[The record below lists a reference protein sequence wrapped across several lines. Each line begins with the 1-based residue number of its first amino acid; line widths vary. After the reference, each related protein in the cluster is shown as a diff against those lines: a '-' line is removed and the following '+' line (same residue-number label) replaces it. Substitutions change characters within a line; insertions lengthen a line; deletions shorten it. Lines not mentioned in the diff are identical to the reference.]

1 MRDANSASAG
11 WIAAIKCAADLR
23 WRIYGAAAT
32 FATLL
37 AAAVLLGAGS
47 TAALAVA
54 SAWSPAEESRLR
66 LLLGGV
72 AADGTIPGA
81 IEIEIEP
88 GWHTYWRY
96 PGEVGLPPAFD
107 FSRSENVAAVD
118 IRYPAP
124 ERHDD
129 GASVSLIYRDEVVFP
144 FALIPERPGA
154 PVTLAV
160 NARFGVCST
169 ICIPTGAEAAVT
181 MRPENAPDAATA
193 TRLSLAEAR
202 VPGPPQPGRFEI
214 EGVRADGDDLF
225 IDVLAP
231 QSTYRDLFVAPPDGW
246 FVGQPQLVLQEGAR
260 SRYRMSL
267 AGRPH
272 ETAVAGQQFRFLA
285 VAGGEAIEEIV
296 TLP

>member
-1 MRDANSASAG
+1 M
-11 WIAAIKCAADLR
+11 
-23 WRIYGAAAT
+23 

-37 AAAVLLGAGS
+37 AAAALFGPGS
-47 TAALAVA
+47 TSA
-54 SAWSPAEESRLR
+54 SANSSDWSPAEESRLR

-72 AADGTIPGA
+72 AADGTIRGA

-118 IRYPAP
+118 VRYPAP

-144 FALIPERPGA
+144 LAITPQRRGS

-160 NARFGVCST
+160 DARFGVCST

-181 MRPENAPDAATA
+181 MRPEAAPDAATA
-193 TRLSLAEAR
+193 TRLSLAAAR
-202 VPGPPQPGRFEI
+202 LPDRPEPGRFDI
-214 EGVRADGDDLF
+214 EGVSTAGDDLF

-231 QSTYRDLFVAPPDGW
+231 QSSYRDLFVAPPDGW
-246 FVGQPQLVLQEGAR
+246 SVGQPQLVLQEGAR

-267 AGRPH
+267 AGRPPGA
-272 ETAVAGQQFRFLA
+272 AVAGQQFRLLA
-285 VAGGEAIEEIV
+285 VAGSEAIEEIV